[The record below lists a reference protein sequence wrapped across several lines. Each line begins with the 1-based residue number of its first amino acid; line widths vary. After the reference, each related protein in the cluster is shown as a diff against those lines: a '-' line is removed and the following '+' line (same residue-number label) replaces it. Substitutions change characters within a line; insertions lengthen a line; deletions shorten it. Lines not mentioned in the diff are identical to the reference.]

1 MYLQLD
7 VLNQGEDFMIQKK
20 LIDSNSE
27 INIEL
32 TSVYFNDSR
41 YPCLLKLIPDPPR
54 RLYARGN
61 INILNK
67 PSIAIVGTRDPSN
80 VGIEYARRI
89 TKFYVSQ
96 GFVIVSGLA
105 RGIDTIV
112 AETALKYN
120 GSVIGVLPSSLDDI
134 TPPRNRKLVDD
145 IVNNGGG
152 VVISENSPG
161 TKTQKFHFI
170 KRNRIISGI
179 SLALVVIEIGTGKGT
194 IHQIEYAKKQGR
206 PVIIA
211 DVPNKKN
218 QELLEQ
224 GYPRFTFF
232 PET

>member
-1 MYLQLD
+1 M
-7 VLNQGEDFMIQKK
+7 VQKK

-27 INIEL
+27 INSKL
-32 TSVYFNDSR
+32 TSVYFSDSQ
-41 YPCLLKLIPDPPR
+41 YPCLLKLIPDPPK
-54 RLYARGN
+54 RLYAKGN
-61 INILNK
+61 VNILNK
-67 PSIAIVGTRDPSN
+67 PSIAIVGTRNPSN
-80 VGIEYARRI
+80 VGTEYARKI
-89 TKFYVSQ
+89 TKFYVSH

-120 GSVIGVLPSSLDDI
+120 GLVIGVLPSSLDDI

-145 IVNNGGG
+145 IVNNGG
-152 VVISENSPG
+152 VVISENPPG
-161 TKTQKFHFI
+161 TKTQKFHFV

-211 DVPNKKN
+211 DIPNKKN

-224 GYPRFTFF
+224 GYPRFTLS